1 MCTDI
6 YTKSPLPPLVEDE
19 AANREALDYACKQV
33 EADPSDSLFWLLKGN
48 CHYRLGELEEA
59 AEAYHRAGDLGEEH
73 SHAYFFYASCL
84 IELGQVDEA
93 IPPLRLQLEAIPDHL
108 DALFL
113 LGLCLRQADLRDESD
128 QALER
133 VRDLDLRYYEEM
145 LARYAENLAKGAE
158 DPYMRQGLKDAAR
171 ALHHR
176 EE

>member
-1 MCTDI
+1 M
-6 YTKSPLPPLVEDE
+6 EEE

-33 EADPSDSLFWLLKGN
+33 EADPSDGLFWLLKGH

-84 IELGQVDEA
+84 IELGKIDEA
-93 IPPLRLQLEAIPDHL
+93 IPPLRLQLEAIPDHR

-133 VRDLDLRYYEEM
+133 VREIDIQFYEHMFSQYADL
-145 LARYAENLAKGAE
+145 LAKGSR
-158 DPYMRQGLKDAAR
+158 DPLLGQALKDAAR
-171 ALHHR
+171 TLRDKA
-176 EE
+176 